1 MPRRK
6 SEAYANHDGSKGTSQ
21 VVGAIPWVFR
31 VSLGGGVKFIRF
43 YHQSSLR
50 VLDGF
55 CRGRGLRIWGVD
67 LGMYV
72 STIGSR
78 PPRCHNLRWFS
89 GVKGLWL

>member
-1 MPRRK
+1 ML
-6 SEAYANHDGSKGTSQ
+6 TMM
-21 VVGAIPWVFR
+21 GARAPPKLLEQFLGFLGFR
-31 VSLGGGVKFIRF
+31 WGGGVKFIRF